1 VNNDTTD
8 TIDITP
14 TWVGILPALLAVI
27 QNGTPQ
33 GRAAATE
40 ELQRL
45 AATVDAM
52 NAAARKEGTR

>member
-1 VNNDTTD
+1 MNHDTTEI
-8 TIDITP
+8 IDITP
-14 TWVGILPALLAVI
+14 TWVGILPALVAVI

-33 GRAAATE
+33 GRAAATA

-52 NAAARKEGTR
+52 NAAARAMPR

>member
-1 VNNDTTD
+1 VNNDTTE

-14 TWVGILPALLAVI
+14 TWVGILPALVAVI
-27 QNGTPQ
+27 RHGTPG
-33 GRAAATE
+33 GRDAAIA

-52 NAAARKEGTR
+52 HAAARKEETR